1 MKYSITRQMLLM
13 LVLCLVAP
21 ALFAQSSLIP
31 GSGFG
36 PIPDSPGMGPKNYG
50 EPLDIVFNVQNK
62 IGNVESVGVFFD
74 AEHSFVGDLRV
85 TLIAPDGR
93 FHVLFEHTGATTPT
107 MGGSDS
113 DLLDTNRYVF
123 GDASTDNWW
132 DEAASGLTEVPS
144 GNYRTVVSGGQGVTN
159 PPPVTSMNDTFR
171 TASPNGQWILRFED
185 GWDGDTG
192 HVVASELVMTVSGQD
207 VVVTTDA
214 DSGPGSLRDAL
225 ENATS
230 GDRIIF
236 ASPLFDDT
244 QFIRLSSRLPDL
256 ADGITI
262 EGNGAYKLVVTR
274 NLVGDFRIF
283 NIPSGNT
290 VTLSGMWVHNG
301 AEPNARGGGIA
312 NGGNLFMGGVMV
324 SHNFA
329 IDGGGV
335 YNGND
340 ASRLTMI
347 DCAVFQNQSNFQGGG
362 VYNHNNSIAW
372 IYNSTFDNNLAGGFG
387 GGIANMSFNNTSGE
401 LYLRDSTVANND
413 SAGGHGLHMATQGP
427 NSFSLTHIS
436 STLFSNVDNNL
447 QTSSANGGG
456 PVDVISDGFNLATD
470 DGSGLLYQANDR
482 INAVANIGTLDFYGG
497 KVASINLL
505 AGSEAIDGG
514 RATGFLGSDTRGT
527 GYARTVD
534 VGLANAVGGDGS
546 DIGAFEIQD
555 VIFVSDFD

>member
-185 GWDGDTG
+185 GWDGEFVGDDQ
-192 HVVASELVMTVSGQD
+192 VLQID
-207 VVVTTDA
+207 KRQRDA
-214 DSGPGSLRDAL
+214 DRHEREVEEEGDQDLFEVEHRPVIDARV
-225 ENATS
+225 
-230 GDRIIF
+230 GR
-236 ASPLFDDT
+236 
-244 QFIRLSSRLPDL
+244 PDEL
-256 ADGITI
+256 DP
-262 EGNGAYKLVVTR
+262 EQ
-274 NLVGDFRIF
+274 
-283 NIPSGNT
+283 
-290 VTLSGMWVHNG
+290 
-301 AEPNARGGGIA
+301 RGEHA
-312 NGGNLFMGGVMV
+312 
-324 SHNFA
+324 
-329 IDGGGV
+329 
-335 YNGND
+335 
-340 ASRLTMI
+340 
-347 DCAVFQNQSNFQGGG
+347 C
-362 VYNHNNSIAW
+362 
-372 IYNSTFDNNLAGGFG
+372 
-387 GGIANMSFNNTSGE
+387 
-401 LYLRDSTVANND
+401 
-413 SAGGHGLHMATQGP
+413 
-427 NSFSLTHIS
+427 
-436 STLFSNVDNNL
+436 
-447 QTSSANGGG
+447 
-456 PVDVISDGFNLATD
+456 
-470 DGSGLLYQANDR
+470 
-482 INAVANIGTLDFYGG
+482 
-497 KVASINLL
+497 
-505 AGSEAIDGG
+505 
-514 RATGFLGSDTRGT
+514 
-527 GYARTVD
+527 
-534 VGLANAVGGDGS
+534 
-546 DIGAFEIQD
+546 
-555 VIFVSDFD
+555 